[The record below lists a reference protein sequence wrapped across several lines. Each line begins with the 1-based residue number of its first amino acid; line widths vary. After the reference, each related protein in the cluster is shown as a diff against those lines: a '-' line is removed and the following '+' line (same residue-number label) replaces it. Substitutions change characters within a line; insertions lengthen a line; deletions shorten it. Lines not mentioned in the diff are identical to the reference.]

1 MSDHKVL
8 EKAQSMMYNYLNLW
22 HYSNF
27 CGTSEK
33 NLTALEKTL

>member
-27 CGTSEK
+27 CGTSYK
-33 NLTALEKTL
+33 FGCRN